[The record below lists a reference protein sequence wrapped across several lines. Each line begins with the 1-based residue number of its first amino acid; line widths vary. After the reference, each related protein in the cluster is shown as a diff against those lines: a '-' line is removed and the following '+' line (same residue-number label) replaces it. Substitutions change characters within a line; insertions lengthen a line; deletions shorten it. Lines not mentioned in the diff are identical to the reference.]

1 MSNDLAANSSC
12 PSGGCGAHGSCIGVI
27 CLCEEG
33 FHGLTG
39 WNDRGDCD
47 VSILLGTV
55 IHWLSMVLA
64 ALLCL
69 FTLIAHARELQD
81 DGCCCGPSKGKQA
94 SHDEN
99 NDRKE
104 SAVSTSNDMDTN
116 TNSGGMTTNSADS
129 LKQYTPETHA
139 RRLSWQLRP
148 PSRATPSSP
157 VSASRTASPKKH
169 KPTKKRTLSR
179 NQKQARTRRFVMHG
193 HALGFGVLMCCYS
206 AFREGWWPSL
216 SGKCSTREGCSLEL
230 DPVPWILVRTMIIGL
245 TMSVS
250 GILVPSMW
258 LCLLP
263 STLLN
268 RYPLLVQ
275 TRKTWVACAVPAT
288 FIVDGVFFIFGIL
301 PIIDEGLFQVSIKGP
316 LVMIIVLSVL
326 ASSMINLVAVKI
338 FALATDNPP
347 TLFLGT
353 LLALFSRARF
363 KVLRD
368 PMKRVVKKLRVS
380 VVVLNGVA
388 GGAIIGCI
396 LMLAPTYFRE
406 RSDISETA
414 ILVRMY
420 VACDLHDV
428 MTCYVSRVFLHKT
441 APIVSGSWNAI
452 S

>member
-1 MSNDLAANSSC
+1 MDLATNSSC
-12 PSGGCGAHGSCIGVI
+12 PSGGCGAHGSCAGVI

-33 FHGLTG
+33 FHGLTD
-39 WNDRGDCD
+39 WSDRGDCD
-47 VSILLGTV
+47 VSIMLGNV
-55 IHWLSMVLA
+55 IHWLAMVLA

-69 FTLIAHARELQD
+69 FTLFAHAKELQD
-81 DGCCCGPSKGKQA
+81 DRCCCGPSKGKQA
-94 SHDEN
+94 AQD
-99 NDRKE
+99 DRQE
-104 SAVSTSNDMDTN
+104 SAVSTTSNDMDT
-116 TNSGGMTTNSADS
+116 
-129 LKQYTPETHA
+129 
-139 RRLSWQLRP
+139 
-148 PSRATPSSP
+148 SP
-157 VSASRTASPKKH
+157 VSTSRTATSPKKH
-169 KPTKKRTLSR
+169 MPTKKRTLSR

-193 HALGFGVLMCCYS
+193 HALGFGVLTCCYN

-216 SGKCSTREGCSLEL
+216 SEKCSTRAGCSLEL
-230 DPVPWILVRTMIIGL
+230 DPVPWILVRAMRIGL

-250 GILVPSMW
+250 GVLVPSMW

-301 PIIDEGLFQVSIKGP
+301 PVIDEGLFPVSIKGP
-316 LVMIIVLSVL
+316 LVMIIALSVL
-326 ASSMINLVAVKI
+326 CSSMVNLVAFKI

-347 TLFLGT
+347 TSFLGT